1 MAAETWVGHT
11 LRLSA
16 FVKDVESIKKLLS
29 QIEECAIEHIALL
42 QNKIVDT
49 IN

>member
-1 MAAETWVGHT
+1 MGRT
-11 LRLSA
+11 LHLTA

-29 QIEECAIEHIALL
+29 QIGECAIEHIALL
-42 QNKIVDT
+42 QNKIIDT

>member
-1 MAAETWVGHT
+1 MGRT
-11 LRLSA
+11 LHLTA

-29 QIEECAIEHIALL
+29 HIEECAIKHIALL
-42 QNKIVDT
+42 QNKIIDT

>member
-1 MAAETWVGHT
+1 MGRT
-11 LRLSA
+11 LQLTA

-42 QNKIVDT
+42 QNKIIDT